1 MTAHRQPFKT
11 AASNAIVALRPN
23 NRQQPW
29 LAALL
34 LLVACA
40 PRAPG
45 AANPP
50 VTPTQQRL
58 DFDGDPNGLYWDA
71 ANQTLLIADAAHG
84 RIVRWTD
91 AGGFVPFVA
100 LPGSEGEA
108 ADIGQ
113 LVLTPDGTLFV
124 TRFGHGKTGGIV
136 RVPPGGAPAPLGDL
150 NPERQ
155 RIGLTINPDGRIF
168 DTWFKRHGEGE
179 REGGVSEVKPDEG
192 EIDIIAGLAQPI
204 GVLATKDKLFFSD
217 QELGQVL
224 VAPLVTPAAR
234 RVLAKLPEPDLLSAG
249 PDDSLL
255 VASKAGSV
263 QRVDAAGTVS
273 TLTTGLSSVR
283 GVAYDAERRR
293 FFAAE
298 HAGKGK
304 DAKHALHIVPL
315 D

>member
-1 MTAHRQPFKT
+1 M
-11 AASNAIVALRPN
+11 VALRSKN
-23 NRQQPW
+23 QRRTW

-34 LLVACA
+34 LSIACA
-40 PRAPG
+40 PRAPEPTTP
-45 AANPP
+45 A

-58 DFDGDPNGLYWDA
+58 DFDGDPNGLFWDA

-91 AGGFVPFVA
+91 AGGFAPFLDLA
-100 LPGSEGEA
+100 AGAEGEA

-113 LVLTPDGTLFV
+113 LVMTSNGTLFV
-124 TRFGHGKTGGIV
+124 TRFGHGKSGGIL
-136 RVPPGGAPAPLGDL
+136 RVAPGEKPVALPDL
-150 NPERQ
+150 NPQRR
-155 RIGLTINPDGRIF
+155 RIGLTINSDGRIF

-179 REGGVSEVKPDEG
+179 GEREGGISEVRPDEG
-192 EIDIIAGLAQPI
+192 EIDIIAGLAKPV

-224 VAPLVTPAAR
+224 SAPLATPAAR
-234 RVLAKLPEPDLLSAG
+234 RVFAKLPEPDLLTAG
-249 PDDSLL
+249 PDDSIL

-263 QRVDAAGTVS
+263 QRIDAAGNVTALAS
-273 TLTTGLSSVR
+273 GWSSVR
-283 GVAYDAERRR
+283 GVAYDAEHRR

-304 DAKHALHIVPL
+304 DAKHALHIVPVN
-315 D
+315 